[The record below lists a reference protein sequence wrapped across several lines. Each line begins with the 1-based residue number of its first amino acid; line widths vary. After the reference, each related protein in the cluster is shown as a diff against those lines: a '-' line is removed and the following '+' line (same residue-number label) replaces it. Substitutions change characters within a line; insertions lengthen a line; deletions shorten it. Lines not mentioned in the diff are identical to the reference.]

1 MTIIE
6 FKGDVLAGPSTPAWR
21 AGMARAG
28 SRERR
33 RTRFKAGRE
42 SAHLFT
48 VRRLEGSSE
57 NPESFEKSP
66 GDPDEMAYKDLADY
80 VRRLEHGGL
89 RAEKYQVQLHQKFA
103 FPWINLIVVVMG
115 AALAAR
121 MRNPNAALGFGISVS
136 TAFFYVGLMR
146 AGQALGQSGSMPPVA
161 AAWFANALLGLVA
174 LGLLV
179 QAQRR

>member
-1 MTIIE
+1 MRK
-6 FKGDVLAGPSTPAWR
+6 F
-21 AGMARAG
+21 
-28 SRERR
+28 REQ
-33 RTRFKAGRE
+33 
-42 SAHLFT
+42 
-48 VRRLEGSSE
+48 
-57 NPESFEKSP
+57 PFEKDP
-66 GDPDEMAYKDLADY
+66 EDPDEMAYADLADY

-121 MRNPNAALGFGISVS
+121 LRNPNAALGFGISVS

-146 AGQALGQSGSMPPVA
+146 AGQALGQSGSVPPVL
-161 AAWFANALLGLVA
+161 AAWFANGLLGIVA
-174 LGLLV
+174 LTLLV